1 MFERSALVPAL
12 ASAAR
17 SVRIRGLR
25 RSLTGI
31 ENAMGLRLMA
41 SVAALLLLSSAAQ
54 AGVAEDLTA
63 AINKCA
69 AISDDATRHACYDRL
84 PQLLKALPPDTPKAQ
99 EEKESS
105 GGGFSLFGSTPIPAN
120 HIDATVE
127 AVTYDFGLFVVTL
140 DNGQVWRQVSAQG
153 GRVLFSSEKK
163 DKVKIWRGDFGD
175 VLRIDGHPETY
186 RVRRIK

>member
-1 MFERSALVPAL
+1 M
-12 ASAAR
+12 
-17 SVRIRGLR
+17 GLR
-25 RSLTGI
+25 R
-31 ENAMGLRLMA
+31 MA
-41 SVAALLLLSSAAQ
+41 SLAALLLLSSAAG

-69 AISDDATRHACYDRL
+69 AISEDGARHACYDRL
-84 PQLLKALPPDTPKAQ
+84 PALLKSLPPEPEASPKA
-99 EEKESS
+99 EEKES

-163 DKVKIWRGDFGD
+163 DKVKIWHGDFGD

>member
-1 MFERSALVPAL
+1 
-12 ASAAR
+12 
-17 SVRIRGLR
+17 
-25 RSLTGI
+25 
-31 ENAMGLRLMA
+31 MGLRLMA
-41 SVAALLLLSSAAQ
+41 SLAALLLLSSAAQ

-69 AISDDATRHACYDRL
+69 AISEDATRHACYDRL
-84 PQLLKALPPDTPKAQ
+84 PQLLKSLPPAGTKA

-105 GGGFSLFGSTPIPAN
+105 GGFSLFGSTPIPAN

-153 GRVLFSSEKK
+153 GRVLFSTEKK
-163 DKVKIWRGDFGD
+163 DKVKVWRGDFGD